1 MDRQWQDRYCRKASE
16 YEVFI
21 TYFSC
26 DTVFVL
32 KEYSTMST
40 YTALRIPCIAFF
52 LTLNYGQ
59 CLRICKKVI
68 KQQHCSGRVNHP
80 VKKGEKKIACWGRFW
95 SPDKNPM
102 ICSAT
107 SEMLSDF
114 YRHKI
119 PNLWCTVCSEPSYFS
134 LKAAFKF
141 LLAYAVA
148 CQQMYSR

>member
-1 MDRQWQDRYCRKASE
+1 MLTGSPVSIEFQPNMDPKTWQDRYCRKASE

-52 LTLNYGQ
+52 HTLNYGQ

-80 VKKGEKKIACWGRFW
+80 VKKG
-95 SPDKNPM
+95 KN
-102 ICSAT
+102 S
-107 SEMLSDF
+107 MLG
-114 YRHKI
+114 
-119 PNLWCTVCSEPSYFS
+119 PVLEPSQI
-134 LKAAFKF
+134 KI
-141 LLAYAVA
+141 
-148 CQQMYSR
+148 R